1 MRLGI
6 LLFTPILLLA
16 GVTLHAQE
24 AVNAPE
30 PVAAADSAANAELKA
45 QLKAEL
51 LSEIRAE
58 LSSEVKTAVSKE
70 ADKPSRLTVGGYG
83 EAVMTRNFF
92 SDNYLRYI
100 SPDKYKNDKSHGRF
114 DLPHVVIYLGYDFG
128 RGWSMGTEIEFEHG
142 GTESAFETEFE
153 EGGEYESEI
162 ERGGEVA
169 LEQFWLQ
176 KSFSPAFNLR
186 LGHMIVPVG
195 GTNQHHMPT
204 EFFGVYR
211 PEGENT
217 ILPCTW
223 HETGISL
230 WGRAGDW
237 RYEVM
242 FLPGLDSDRF
252 GDNGWVSGGAGSP
265 YEFKIA
271 NAYAGAFRID
281 NYSVPGLR
289 LSLSGYA
296 GNSFSNTLSAN
307 RTGADRYKDVKGTVM
322 IGAFDFLYDA
332 HNWIVRGNFDYGH
345 LTNSDKISQFNRDM
359 PNASPSP
366 KQYVGSDAIATG
378 VEAGYDIFSQIRKLK
393 ERGHRFYVFG
403 RYEFYDSMFD
413 TAKSVIRQDWCGRQR
428 VAVGF
433 NYYPIKNIVIK
444 AEYGIGLLRSYD
456 YTDSATGET
465 RTGRF
470 NNEPSLSLGIAYS
483 GFFRR
488 SPNHKENMKNL
499 FKNSVYAAAALV
511 LALGAASCSDSDGD
525 YTFADEREEALKDAA
540 VDFVDNNV
548 IPTYK
553 ALADGSIALQEDCEA
568 MLEAFD
574 AGTLTTPLV
583 QAACNDW
590 ITTRK
595 HWELS
600 EAYLYGAAA
609 DYDIDPHID
618 SWPLDGTAL
627 QNLLNNN
634 SMMAEIERNPDYV
647 SANLGY
653 GLLGFHALEY
663 MLFENAGPRALGK
676 YTRPQLVYLVG
687 VANDLCN
694 MCVRLEASWAGLD
707 NVTEEKQTIL
717 GDAELE
723 PTFDYGASMRNSGK
737 GGSKYRNYKDA
748 AEEIIQGCIDIA
760 TEVGSQ
766 KIGRPANGTSSED
779 INYIESPYSQNSKT
793 DFIDNIISI
802 RNTYQGMTSGDA
814 SVSDW
819 IEVVDPVLDTEV
831 RNAISTAIEK
841 IQACPAPFVDNRTA
855 QAWKDAATYCNNDLV
870 NALTKA
876 LTALSVEK

>member
-6 LLFTPILLLA
+6 LLFTPIFLLA

-30 PVAAADSAANAELKA
+30 PAAAADSAANAELKA

-488 SPNHKENMKNL
+488 SPNHNENMKNL

>member
-1 MRLGI
+1 M
-6 LLFTPILLLA
+6 
-16 GVTLHAQE
+16 
-24 AVNAPE
+24 
-30 PVAAADSAANAELKA
+30 
-45 QLKAEL
+45 
-51 LSEIRAE
+51 
-58 LSSEVKTAVSKE
+58 KTAVSKE
-70 ADKPSRLTVGGYG
+70 ADKPSRLTVGRYG

-345 LTNSDKISQFNRDM
+345 LTNSDKISPVQPRY
-359 PNASPSP
+359 A
-366 KQYVGSDAIATG
+366 QRIALAQAICG
-378 VEAGYDIFSQIRKLK
+378 
-393 ERGHRFYVFG
+393 FG
-403 RYEFYDSMFD
+403 RHRHGGGSRLRHLLADTQAQGEGTPLLRLRPLRVLRFD
-413 TAKSVIRQDWCGRQR
+413 VRYRQSVIRQDWCGRQR

-433 NYYPIKNIVIK
+433 NYYPDQEHCHQGRVRHRP
-444 AEYGIGLLRSYD
+444 APVVRLHRLRHR
-456 YTDSATGET
+456 ET

-470 NNEPSLSLGIAYS
+470 NNEASFRWGSPIPA
-483 GFFRR
+483 FFRR
-488 SPNHKENMKNL
+488 
-499 FKNSVYAAAALV
+499 
-511 LALGAASCSDSDGD
+511 
-525 YTFADEREEALKDAA
+525 
-540 VDFVDNNV
+540 
-548 IPTYK
+548 
-553 ALADGSIALQEDCEA
+553 
-568 MLEAFD
+568 
-574 AGTLTTPLV
+574 
-583 QAACNDW
+583 
-590 ITTRK
+590 
-595 HWELS
+595 
-600 EAYLYGAAA
+600 
-609 DYDIDPHID
+609 
-618 SWPLDGTAL
+618 
-627 QNLLNNN
+627 
-634 SMMAEIERNPDYV
+634 
-647 SANLGY
+647 
-653 GLLGFHALEY
+653 
-663 MLFENAGPRALGK
+663 
-676 YTRPQLVYLVG
+676 
-687 VANDLCN
+687 
-694 MCVRLEASWAGLD
+694 
-707 NVTEEKQTIL
+707 
-717 GDAELE
+717 
-723 PTFDYGASMRNSGK
+723 
-737 GGSKYRNYKDA
+737 
-748 AEEIIQGCIDIA
+748 
-760 TEVGSQ
+760 
-766 KIGRPANGTSSED
+766 
-779 INYIESPYSQNSKT
+779 
-793 DFIDNIISI
+793 
-802 RNTYQGMTSGDA
+802 
-814 SVSDW
+814 
-819 IEVVDPVLDTEV
+819 
-831 RNAISTAIEK
+831 
-841 IQACPAPFVDNRTA
+841 
-855 QAWKDAATYCNNDLV
+855 
-870 NALTKA
+870 
-876 LTALSVEK
+876 